1 MNMGFGTSNGTVLAA
16 VNGQNDS
23 QFKTVNN
30 LLSLQDN
37 HVEEFFQYHG
47 EQFLTTIE
55 QMMEDVT
62 ERVVSQM
69 LAKLSF
75 TPNGSG
81 GMTINPDC
89 LREYERITQENIEL
103 DIQRVLQSAINTEVV
118 NQRKLAKQQ
127 YLESQGFGNG
137 NGGGNMGGGQMN
149 GQMNGGM
156 NNAVQPTAGMAMAGV
171 MGNQQQY
178 QQGQQA
184 LNNGSGYPIPPN
196 GTDGY
201 GRPYWIDAQ
210 GQMSYEPP
218 QSGLHLGSA
227 IQKGAAWAKW
237 LM

>member
-1 MNMGFGTSNGTVLAA
+1 MVFGTSNGTVLSA
-16 VNGQNDS
+16 VQAQGDQ

-47 EQFLTTIE
+47 EMFLRAFE
-55 QMMEDVT
+55 QLMEDVT

-75 TPNGSG
+75 KNEG
-81 GMTINPDC
+81 GVMTINPDC

-103 DIQRVLQSAINTEVV
+103 DIQKILATALNAEVI
-118 NQRKLAKQQ
+118 NQRKMAKQQ
-127 YLESQGFGNG
+127 YLESQGFG
-137 NGGGNMGGGQMN
+137 GGGIQ
-149 GQMNGGM
+149 QIT
-156 NNAVQPTAGMAMAGV
+156 QPTAASAIAGIT
-171 MGNQQQY
+171 GNHQQY
-178 QQGQQA
+178 NQMQGA
-184 LNNGSGYPIPPN
+184 MNNGTGYPIPPS

-201 GRPYWIDAQ
+201 GRPYWIDPQ
-210 GQMSYEPP
+210 TGQMSYEPP
-218 QSGLHLGSA
+218 SSGLGLGSA

>member
-1 MNMGFGTSNGTVLAA
+1 MGFLGTSNGAVMGA
-16 VNGQNDS
+16 VNAQNDQ
-23 QFKTVNN
+23 QFKNVNN

-47 EQFLTTIE
+47 EQFLTTFE
-55 QMMEDVT
+55 KMMEDVV

-69 LAKLSF
+69 LAKLAFSQ
-75 TPNGSG
+75 NGNIISV
-81 GMTINPDC
+81 NPDAM
-89 LREYERITQENIEL
+89 REYERITQENIEL
-103 DIQRVLQSAINTEVV
+103 DIQKVLQSAINTEVV

-127 YLESQGFGNG
+127 YLESQGFG
-137 NGGGNMGGGQMN
+137 GGSGA
-149 GQMNGGM
+149 GM
-156 NNAVQPTAGMAMAGV
+156 NPVAPSAGMAMAGV

-184 LNNGSGYPIPPN
+184 FNNGSGYPIPPS

>member
-1 MNMGFGTSNGTVLAA
+1 MVFGTSNGTVLSA
-16 VNGQNDS
+16 VQAQSDS
-23 QFKTVNN
+23 QFKNVNN

-47 EQFLTTIE
+47 ELFLRAFE
-55 QMMEDVT
+55 QLMEDVT

-69 LAKLSF
+69 LAKLAF
-75 TPNGSG
+75 KQENGKL
-81 GMTINPDC
+81 TVDADC

-103 DIQRVLQSAINTEVV
+103 DIQKILATALNSEVI
-118 NQRKLAKQQ
+118 NQRKMAKQQ
-127 YLESQGFGNG
+127 YLESQGFS
-137 NGGGNMGGGQMN
+137 GGGNIQ
-149 GQMNGGM
+149 QIT
-156 NNAVQPTAGMAMAGV
+156 QPSATQAFANV
-171 MGNQQQY
+171 TGNQQQY
-178 QQGQQA
+178 QQMNGA
-184 LNNGSGYPIPPN
+184 INNGSGYPIPPS

-218 QSGLHLGSA
+218 QSGLGLGSA

>member
-1 MNMGFGTSNGTVLAA
+1 MVFGTSNGTVLNA
-16 VNGQNDS
+16 VQAQGDA

-30 LLSLQDN
+30 LLSLQEN

-47 EQFLTTIE
+47 EQFLVALE
-55 QMMEDVT
+55 KLMEDVV

-75 TPNGSG
+75 DANGGS
-81 GMTINPDC
+81 MTVNRDA
-89 LREYERITQENIEL
+89 LREYERITQENIDL
-103 DIQRVLQSAINTEVV
+103 DIQKLLQSAINTEVV
-118 NQRKLAKQQ
+118 MQRKMAKQQ
-127 YLESQGFGNG
+127 YLESQGFSGNG
-137 NGGGNMGGGQMN
+137 IQ
-149 GQMNGGM
+149 QIT
-156 NNAVQPTAGMAMAGV
+156 QPTAAGAIAGLT
-171 MGNQQQY
+171 GNQQQY
-178 QQGQQA
+178 NQMQGA
-184 LNNGSGYPIPPN
+184 MNNGSGYPVPPN

-218 QSGLHLGSA
+218 QSGLGLGSA

>member
-1 MNMGFGTSNGTVLAA
+1 MGILGTSNGTVLNA
-16 VNGQNDS
+16 VQAQNDQ
-23 QFKTVNN
+23 QFKNVNN

-47 EQFLTTIE
+47 KEFLSALEQL
-55 QMMEDVT
+55 MEDVVN
-62 ERVVSQM
+62 RVVSQL

-75 TPNGSG
+75 TTVGSNLN
-81 GMTINPDC
+81 INNDA
-89 LREYERITQENIEL
+89 LQEFNKISQEKIEL
-103 DIQRVLQSAINTEVV
+103 DLNNLLQSAINAEVV

-127 YLESQGFGNG
+127 YLESQGFG
-137 NGGGNMGGGQMN
+137 
-149 GQMNGGM
+149 GGM
-156 NNAVQPTAGMAMAGV
+156 QQATTGMAIAGIT
-171 MGNQQQY
+171 GQTQQY
-178 QQGQQA
+178 QQMQGA
-184 LNNGSGYPIPPN
+184 MNNGSGYPVPPS

-218 QSGLHLGSA
+218 SSGLHLGAA